1 MLITINNEE
10 KVLVTLAPLT
20 AAGNPANLDGAPVWA
35 VVEGGDATLEVAADG
50 LSAFLVSGAAGVT
63 SQVTVTADAD
73 LGEGIVTITD
83 TIDLAVVAAGASAL
97 GLVAAA
103 PVLK

>member
-1 MLITINNEE
+1 MNLTITNEE
-10 KVLVTLAPLT
+10 KIEVTLAPLT
-20 AAGNPANLDGAPVWA
+20 AAGNPATLDGAPVWA

-63 SQVTVTADAD
+63 SQVTVSADAD
-73 LGEGIVTITD
+73 LGEGIVTLTD
-83 TIDLAVVAAGASAL
+83 TIDLTVVLASANAL
-97 GLVAAA
+97 GMVVGT